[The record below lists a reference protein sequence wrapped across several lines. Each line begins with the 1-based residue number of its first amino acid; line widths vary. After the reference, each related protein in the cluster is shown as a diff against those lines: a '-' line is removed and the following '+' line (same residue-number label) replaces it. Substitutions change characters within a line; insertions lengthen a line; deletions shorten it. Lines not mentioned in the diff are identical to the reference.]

1 MACAKNKSRI
11 ARYLLTIHGIDINK
25 TTELKVIR
33 NGEEKTEVYGALY
46 YACIN
51 NMDDVVEKMLSI
63 SKIDVNTLYTVSLV
77 LFNEHWP
84 DLFLG

>member
-11 ARYLLTIHGIDINK
+11 AQYLLTIHGIDINK
-25 TTELKVIR
+25 TTEVRVMR
-33 NGEEKTEVYGALY
+33 NGVEKTEVYGALY

-63 SKIDVNTLYTVSLV
+63 SSVDVNILYTVSLV
-77 LFNEHWP
+77 LFNEHFP
-84 DLFLG
+84 DLLLG